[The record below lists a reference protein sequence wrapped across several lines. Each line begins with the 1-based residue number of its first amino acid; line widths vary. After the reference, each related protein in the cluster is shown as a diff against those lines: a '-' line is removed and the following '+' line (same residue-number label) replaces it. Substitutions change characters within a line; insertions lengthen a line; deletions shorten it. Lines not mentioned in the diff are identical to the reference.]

1 MIDFIIPTWSEDNWL
16 AVQLLEKLRSLYP
29 GSTIVVLS
37 DGEATQSLYAAA
49 QEYNATLALGARL
62 KPGKG
67 TGWSE
72 RLLFEML
79 ARTTAPIVV
88 KIEPDVHLERA
99 LTVPDEFEI
108 CARTR
113 TDKEGRGRIYITGP
127 CMMFRRN
134 VIQRIIDLGIRQD
147 GKLNFIYQG
156 SRGCF
161 LEELHSSDRYF
172 NHAIEA
178 LNLQVVDL
186 PDAAISWLDPPQYPE
201 RYAISHPRLDSLH
214 LLGQSCA
221 FPRQGDGK
229 PSPIINSSADTYW
242 HLRKK

>member
-1 MIDFIIPTWSEDNWL
+1 MIDFIIPTWKEDNWL
-16 AVQLLEKLRSLYP
+16 AVQLLGKLRSLYP
-29 GSTIVVLS
+29 TSTIVLLS
-37 DGEATQSLYAAA
+37 DGEATPNLYVAA
-49 QEYNATLALGARL
+49 QEYDATLALGARL

-67 TGWSE
+67 TDWSE
-72 RLLFEML
+72 RLLAEML

-99 LTVPDEFEI
+99 LVVPDDFDI
-108 CARTR
+108 CACMKTG
-113 TDKEGRGRIYITGP
+113 KEGNGRVYVTGP
-127 CMMFRRN
+127 CMMFRRDA
-134 VIQRIIDLGIRQD
+134 IQRIIDLGIRQD
-147 GKLNFIYQG
+147 GKLKFIYQG

-178 LNLQVVDL
+178 LNLHVVDL
-186 PDAAISWLDPPQYPE
+186 PDAAISWLDPPQHPE

-214 LLGQSCA
+214 LLGQSCD
-221 FPRQGDGK
+221 FPKQGEGK
-229 PSPIINSSADTYW
+229 PCPTINQNADTYW